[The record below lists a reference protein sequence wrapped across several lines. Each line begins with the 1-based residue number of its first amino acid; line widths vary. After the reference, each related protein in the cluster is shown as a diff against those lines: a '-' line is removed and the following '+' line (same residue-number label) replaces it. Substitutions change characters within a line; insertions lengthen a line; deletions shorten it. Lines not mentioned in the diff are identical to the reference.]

1 MAFRNYA
8 PLWHR
13 APILRLLLPFA
24 TGIILY
30 GSIQEI
36 PVRFST
42 LVITILATTIIFT
55 WLSILAFRKHY
66 FEIHQ
71 FICGQLLLLN
81 FGFVLCSFNDARTKP
96 DWFGSQLPK
105 YSNTL
110 ATVSAEPLE
119 KNKTIKYQVEII
131 NLSNTK
137 ETKCATGKAFVY
149 VFKADNASK
158 IHIGDT
164 LLLPNKWQ
172 KLTNSGNP
180 FDFNFKQ
187 YCERKN
193 IYLQQFLNA
202 DEVVIYGGSKPSS
215 QSFISQ
221 AHIYCIRTL
230 DATITD
236 TTTKALLKAM
246 LLGDEHE
253 IDPNVRQSYSDT
265 GIIHIISI
273 SGAHVAMLFIA
284 ISFCFRWIKK
294 QKYAWIKFAISL
306 SVIWFYVILAGSST
320 PALRAAIMFTI
331 LAAGTLLEKQSNPL
345 NQLFVTAF
353 LLLLIQPMWLFTIGF
368 QLSFTA
374 VLSLLIFYEP
384 IVSLL
389 KPSNKIIRFLWQAIT
404 ASIAAEILVAP
415 LVAFYFHS
423 FPPMFIIANVLA
435 STAMGLI
442 LCFGFLLLLFGKI
455 AFIAKALGIIII
467 VMSKVF
473 HYCIEVLQKANWALF
488 KTIFISLPTL
498 ILLFVLICSFA
509 ILIFKRKK
517 TFIWIGL
524 VSILILSALSLKN
537 NYQLAQQKKLVV
549 FNIGG
554 ETHCE
559 LIAGSTYQ
567 ILSGKKEENYTTKNA
582 HIGFHA
588 NKKIMGSDKQILVLN
603 TQKILL
609 IDSNTCLRKAFKTD
623 ILIVSSSKKHFDIS
637 EAIAAFSPAKIVIGN
652 NINKWQAKNWKNQCT
667 SANIA
672 YHYTKE
678 DGAFIFPD

>member
-8 PLWHR
+8 SVWHC
-13 APILRLLLPFA
+13 APILRMLLPFVA
-24 TGIILY
+24 GIILFDSTKPA
-30 GSIQEI
+30 SIH
-36 PVRFST
+36 F
-42 LVITILATTIIFT
+42 LFLLATLLVTAIIFIT
-55 WLSILAFRKHY
+55 LNFVNSRKHN
-66 FEIHQ
+66 FEIYQ
-71 FICGQLLLLN
+71 FLSGQLLLLT
-81 FGFVLCSFNDARTKP
+81 FGFTLCSFNSAPATP
-96 DWFGSQLPK
+96 DWFGHHISQF
-105 YSNTL
+105 SNTL
-110 ATVSAEPLE
+110 ATVSAEPLQ
-119 KNKTIKYQVEII
+119 KNKTIKYQVQII
-131 NLSNTK
+131 ALSDSKKTK
-137 ETKCATGKAFVY
+137 YATGKAFVY
-149 VFKADNASK
+149 VFNAVNASK

-193 IYLQQFLNA
+193 IYFQQFLNN
-202 DEVVIYGGSKPSS
+202 DEVAIYSVSKPSS
-215 QSFISQ
+215 QSVISR
-221 AHIYCIRTL
+221 AHLYCIRTL
-230 DATITD
+230 DETITD

-253 IDPNVRQSYSDT
+253 IDPTVRQSYSDT

-284 ISFCFRWIKK
+284 ISFCFRWIKN
-294 QKYAWIKFAISL
+294 QKYAWMKFIISL
-306 SVIWFYVILAGSST
+306 SIIWFYVILAGSST

-331 LAAGTLLEKQSNPL
+331 LAAGALLEKQSNPL
-345 NQLFVTAF
+345 NQLFITAF

-368 QLSFTA
+368 QLSFAA

-389 KPSNKIIRFLWQAIT
+389 KPSNKIIQFLWQAIT

-423 FPPMFIIANVLA
+423 FPPMFILANVLA
-435 STAMGLI
+435 SAAMGLI
-442 LCFGFLLLLFGKI
+442 LCLGFLLLLFGKI
-455 AFIAKALGIIII
+455 TFIAKALGAIII
-467 VMSKVF
+467 VMSKAF
-473 HYCIEVLQKANWALF
+473 HYCIEVLQKANWEIF
-488 KTIFISLPTL
+488 KTIFISLPNL
-498 ILLFVLICSFA
+498 ILLFILISSVA
-509 ILIFKRKK
+509 ILIFKKKK

-524 VSILILSALSLKN
+524 SSILILSALSLKN
-537 NYQLAQQKKLVV
+537 NYRLTQQNKLVV

-567 ILSGKKEENYTTKNA
+567 ILKGKKEENYTTKNA

-588 NKKIMGSDKQILVLN
+588 IKKVMSSDKQMLVLN
-603 TQKILL
+603 AQKILL
-609 IDSNTCLRKAFKTD
+609 IDSNTYLRKAFKTD

-637 EAIAAFSPAKIVIGN
+637 QAIAAFSPTKIVIGN
-652 NINKWQAKNWKNQCT
+652 SVNKWQAKIWKDQCT
-667 SANIA
+667 AANIA

>member
-8 PLWHR
+8 PIWHR
-13 APILRLLLPFA
+13 SPILRLLFPFVA
-24 TGIILY
+24 GIILY
-30 GSIQEI
+30 DSIHQI
-36 PVRFST
+36 PVHFST
-42 LVITILATTIIFT
+42 LIITLLATTVIFSL
-55 WLSILAFRKHY
+55 LSILTFRKDN
-66 FEIHQ
+66 FETHQ
-71 FICGQLLLLN
+71 FISGQLLLLN
-81 FGFVLCSFNDARTKP
+81 FGFVLCSFNDATTNP
-96 DWFGSQLPK
+96 DWFGNQLPK

-131 NLSNTK
+131 SLSNTK

-149 VFKADNASK
+149 VFKTDNADK

-172 KLTNSGNP
+172 KLKNSGNP

-193 IYLQQFLNA
+193 LYFQQFLNA
-202 DEVVIYGGSKPSS
+202 DEVVIYGASKPSS
-215 QSFISQ
+215 QSSISQ

-236 TTTKALLKAM
+236 TNTKALLKAM

-253 IDPNVRQSYSDT
+253 IDPNIRQSYSDT
-265 GIIHIISI
+265 GIIHIVSI

-306 SVIWFYVILAGSST
+306 SIIWFYVMLAGSST

-368 QLSFTA
+368 QLSFAA

-384 IVSLL
+384 IISLL
-389 KPSNKIIRFLWQAIT
+389 KPPNKIVQFLWQAIT

-423 FPPMFIIANVLA
+423 FPPMFIVANVLA
-435 STAMGLI
+435 SAAMGFI
-442 LCFGFLLLLFGKI
+442 LCLGFLLLLFGKI
-455 AFIAKALGIIII
+455 SFFSKIFGVAITVISKA
-467 VMSKVF
+467 F
-473 HYCIEVLQKANWALF
+473 HYCIEVIQKANWEIF
-488 KTIFISLPTL
+488 KTISISVPTL

-509 ILIFKRKK
+509 ILIFTKKK
-517 TFIWIGL
+517 TFIWAGL
-524 VSILILSALSLKN
+524 SSMLILSVLSLKN
-537 NYQLAQQKKLVV
+537 NYLIAQQKKLVV

-559 LIAGSTYQ
+559 LIAGITYQ

-588 NKKIMGSDKQILVLN
+588 NEKVMDADKQILVLN
-603 TQKILL
+603 AQKILL
-609 IDSNTCLRKAFKTD
+609 LDSNTCLRKAFKTD

-637 EAIAAFSPAKIVIGN
+637 EAIAAFSPTKIVIGN
-652 NINKWQAKNWKNQCT
+652 NINKWQAKNWKDRCA

-678 DGAFIFPD
+678 DGAFIFP

>member
-8 PLWHR
+8 PIWHR
-13 APILRLLLPFA
+13 SPILRMLLPFVA
-24 TGIILY
+24 GIILFDLCF
-30 GSIQEI
+30 QT
-36 PVRFST
+36 PVRFSI
-42 LVITILATTIIFT
+42 LIISLLLITIVFAC
-55 WLSILAFRKHY
+55 LSYIASWKNR
-66 FEIHQ
+66 FETYH
-71 FICGQLLLLN
+71 FISGQLLLLN
-81 FGFVLCSFNDARTKP
+81 FGFVLCSFNDATTNP
-96 DWFGSQLPK
+96 NWFGNHLPK

-110 ATVSAEPLE
+110 ATVSAEPLV
-119 KNKTIKYQVEII
+119 KNKTIKYQVKII
-131 NLSNTK
+131 SLSNIK
-137 ETKCATGKAFVY
+137 ETKSATGKAFVY

-158 IHIGDT
+158 IHMGDT

-193 IYLQQFLNA
+193 IYFQQFLNS
-202 DEVVIYGGSKPSS
+202 DEVVIYGASKASS

-221 AHIYCIRTL
+221 VHIYCIRML
-230 DATITD
+230 NATISD

-246 LLGDEHE
+246 LLGEEHE

-284 ISFCFRWIKK
+284 ISFCFRWMKK

-306 SVIWFYVILAGSST
+306 SIIWFYVILAGSST

-368 QLSFTA
+368 QLSFAA

-389 KPSNKIIRFLWQAIT
+389 KPSNKIVQFLWQAIT

-435 STAMGLI
+435 SVAMGLI
-442 LCFGFLLLLFGKI
+442 LCLGFLLLLFGKI
-455 AFIAKALGIIII
+455 VFIAKALGIIII
-467 VMSKVF
+467 VMSKAF
-473 HYCIEVLQKANWALF
+473 HYCIEVLQKADWEIF
-488 KTIFISLPTL
+488 KTISISVPTL

-509 ILIFKRKK
+509 ILIFKKK
-517 TFIWIGL
+517 KSFIWVGL
-524 VSILILSALSLKN
+524 TSILIMSILSLKN
-537 NYQLAQQKKLVV
+537 NYRIAKQKKLVV

-559 LIAGSTYQ
+559 LISGRTYQ

-582 HIGFHA
+582 HVGFHA
-588 NKKIMGSDKQILVLN
+588 NEKVMDADTQILVLN
-603 TQKILL
+603 AQKILL
-609 IDSNTCLRKAFKTD
+609 LDSNTCLRKAFKTD
-623 ILIVSSSKKHFDIS
+623 ILIVSSSKKHFDVS
-637 EAIAAFSPAKIVIGN
+637 EAIAAFSPTKIVIGN
-652 NINKWQAKNWKNQCT
+652 NINKWQVNTWREECSAAK
-667 SANIA
+667 IA
-672 YHYTKE
+672 FHYTKE

>member
-13 APILRLLLPFA
+13 TPILRLLIPFVAGIIVFDSTQPISIPFSFLYTTLLITIIIFA
-24 TGIILY
+24 T
-30 GSIQEI
+30 
-36 PVRFST
+36 FSFVT
-42 LVITILATTIIFT
+42 
-55 WLSILAFRKHY
+55 FRKHDA
-66 FEIHQ
+66 EIYQ
-71 FICGQLLLLN
+71 FISGQLLLLN
-81 FGFVLCSFNDARTKP
+81 FGFVLCSFNSAP
-96 DWFGSQLPK
+96 ANPYWFDHHSTQF
-105 YSNTL
+105 SNTL
-110 ATVSAEPLE
+110 ATVSAEPLQ
-119 KNKTIKYQVEII
+119 KNKTVKYQVEII
-131 NLSNTK
+131 ALSDSKKTK
-137 ETKCATGKAFVY
+137 HATGKAFVY
-149 VFKADNASK
+149 VFKGGNASK

-180 FDFNFKQ
+180 FDFDFKQ

-193 IYLQQFLNA
+193 IYFQQFLNA
-202 DEVVIYGGSKPSS
+202 DEVVIYNILKPSS
-215 QSFISQ
+215 QSVFNH
-221 AHIYCIRTL
+221 AHLYCIQLL
-230 DATITD
+230 DATISD

-253 IDPNVRQSYSDT
+253 IDPNVRQAYSDT

-273 SGAHVAMLFIA
+273 SGAHVVMLFIA

-306 SVIWFYVILAGSST
+306 SIIWFYVILAGSST

-353 LLLLIQPMWLFTIGF
+353 LLLLLQPMWLFTIGF

-384 IVSLL
+384 IASLL
-389 KPSNKIIRFLWQAIT
+389 KPSNKIVQFLWQAIT

-415 LVAFYFHS
+415 FVAFYFHS

-435 STAMGLI
+435 SAAMGFI
-442 LCFGFLLLLFGKI
+442 LCLGFLLLLFGKI
-455 AFIAKALGIIII
+455 SFVAKALGVTIT
-467 VMSKVF
+467 VMSKAF
-473 HYCIEVLQKANWALF
+473 HYCIEVLQKANWELF
-488 KTIFISLPTL
+488 KTIFFSVPSL
-498 ILLFVLICSFA
+498 ILIFVLICSFA
-509 ILIFKRKK
+509 IFIFHKNKSA
-517 TFIWIGL
+517 IWAGMFSL
-524 VSILILSALSLKN
+524 LLLSILFLKN
-537 NYQLAQQKKLVV
+537 NFETVQQKKLIV

-559 LIAGSTYQ
+559 LITGSTYQ
-567 ILSGKKEENYTTKNA
+567 ILSGEKEENYTTKNA
-582 HIGFHA
+582 HIGFCA
-588 NKKIMGSDKQILVLN
+588 NRMKTRANQKVLVLN
-603 TQKILL
+603 DQKILL
-609 IDSNTCLRKAFKTD
+609 IDSNTCLRKGFKTD

-637 EAIAAFSPAKIVIGN
+637 EAIVAFSPTKIIIGN
-652 NINKWQAKNWKNQCT
+652 NLNKWQAKNWQDECAA
-667 SANIA
+667 ANIA
-672 YHYTKE
+672 LHYTKE